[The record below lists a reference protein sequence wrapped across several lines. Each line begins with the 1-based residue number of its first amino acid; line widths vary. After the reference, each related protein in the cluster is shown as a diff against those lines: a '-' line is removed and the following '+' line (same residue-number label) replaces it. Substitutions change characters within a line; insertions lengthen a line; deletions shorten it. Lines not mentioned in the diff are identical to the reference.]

1 MAIGISIFR
10 KHIHDLRQMRAEDK
24 TIHLFI
30 HKHLII
36 RLPQRFAITSHCRDA
51 KFCVST
57 AGAQHNHLKHR
68 RMQGNHIPHYRNIV
82 GHRLAPFAE
91 RLQFRHQQGEGFRDE
106 ETDISMAEGHPLLG
120 KTIQLLHQAFHP
132 NLLVRLNREG
142 EST

>member
-36 RLPQRFAITSHCRDA
+36 RLSQRFAITSHCRDA

-57 AGAQHNHLKHR
+57 AHAQTKAFIGIIIPMDQNNLDYYISKYRTYFQLVHNSEVIYQILFYWPIQSVWYKYTKIY
-68 RMQGNHIPHYRNIV
+68 NHVSLRIYT
-82 GHRLAPFAE
+82 L
-91 RLQFRHQQGEGFRDE
+91 
-106 ETDISMAEGHPLLG
+106 
-120 KTIQLLHQAFHP
+120 
-132 NLLVRLNREG
+132 
-142 EST
+142 